1 MPVFTRRKLVT
12 TATAV
17 MLAAGALVASQPG
30 ASAWTGTPLGGK
42 WWTGTYPG
50 AEWQRADAAAEGFDP
65 AKLAEIAAAAQAD
78 GSNCLVV
85 IRHGRLV
92 GEWYWNGANAGSA
105 QEVFSVT
112 KSVTSTL
119 VGIAQSRRK
128 LDIDDKAAKYIPAWA
143 GTPAAQVTVKNLL
156 SNNSGR
162 HWDMATDYGAL
173 PTAADRTALG
183 ASLPQDHRPGD
194 VWTYNNAAIQT
205 LDDVLSKSTGVEPA
219 DYAEKNLLAP
229 IGMRDTHLTKDPS
242 GNTNMFFGMQS
253 TCEDL
258 ARFGHLFLNDGRWN
272 HRQIVPRHWVGQ
284 ATGKPS
290 QPITSSYGYLWWL
303 NHLGAVA
310 DPLVPMTREDSANAP
325 RERMVPNA
333 PADMYWAIGFGGQTV
348 QVDPGSDTVVV
359 RLGPPSLTNKN
370 WPETSARVVTEALVR
385 R

>member
-1 MPVFTRRKLVT
+1 MPVFARRKLAT

-17 MLAAGALVASQPG
+17 MLAAGALVVLQPD
-30 ASAWTGTPLGGK
+30 ASAWAGTPQGAN

-50 AEWQRADAAAEGFDP
+50 ADWQRADAAAEGFDP
-65 AKLAEIAAAAQAD
+65 AKLAEIASAAQAD
-78 GSNCLVV
+78 GSNCMVV

-92 GEWYWNGANAGSA
+92 GEWYWNGTNADSA

-119 VGIAQSRRK
+119 VGIAQSRWK
-128 LDIDDKAAKYIPAWA
+128 LNVDDKAAKYIPAWA
-143 GTPAAQVTVKNLL
+143 GTPASQVTVKNLL
-156 SNNSGR
+156 GNNSGR
-162 HWDMATDYGAL
+162 HWDAVTDYVTL
-173 PTAADRTALG
+173 PTADDRTALG

-194 VWTYNNAAIQT
+194 VWAYNNAAIQT

-219 DYAEKNLLAP
+219 DYADKNLFAP
-229 IGMRDTHLTKDPS
+229 IGMRDTRLTRDPS

-258 ARFGHLFLNDGRWN
+258 ARFGHLFLKDGRWN
-272 HRQIVPRHWVGQ
+272 LRQIVSSRWVHE

-310 DPLVPMTREDSANAP
+310 NALVPMTREDSANAP
-325 RERMVPNA
+325 RERMVSNA
-333 PADMYWAIGFGGQTV
+333 PADMYWAIGLGGQVV

-359 RLGPPSLTNKN
+359 RLGPMNLSNKK
-370 WPETSARVVTEALVR
+370 WPATSARVVTEALVDR
-385 R
+385 